1 MNIFALF
8 FQESGG
14 FIIGLLPFVA
24 IFAIFYF
31 LVILP
36 QRRQQQE
43 LKNMVAELKTGA
55 EVVTNGGVIGKIIEV
70 RETSFIIRSA
80 DKSNL
85 EIAKSAVAGRRDDA
99 SAAATEKK

>member
-1 MNIFALF
+1 MNTFLLF
-8 FQESGG
+8 FQGDGG
-14 FIIGLLPFVA
+14 GSLIWTFLPFIA

-43 LKNMVAELKTGA
+43 LKNMVAELKTGD
-55 EVVTNGGVIGKIIEV
+55 EVVTNGGIVGKIIEV
-70 RETSFIIRSA
+70 RETSFIVRSA

-85 EIAKSAVAGRRDDA
+85 EIAKSAVVGRRPDA
-99 SAAATEKK
+99 LEKK